1 LGYFKTGNDHLE
13 DIVVDGKEVF
23 KMDSKGIGWKVV
35 DLIDVAQY
43 RDQFRGFVNTVMDLR
58 FL

>member
-1 LGYFKTGNDHLE
+1 ME